1 LWRALLFNTISNIP
15 DAFIGDTLLKIA
27 VLSDVHLIADND
39 PYKHLH
45 TRRDFFKS
53 AWPSFQN
60 LLKKVNDESP
70 DLTILL
76 GDLVDWF
83 SPENIAFGLDLLSK
97 LQTPWYITPGN
108 HDVAAPIGG
117 FDQKDYKTE
126 ATRDYAAYWKQLRVD
141 FTDRVIEIEGCYLI
155 LLDSAL
161 SNLTSG
167 SESWLNEAL
176 NSEHPKFLFTHVP
189 PDLPE
194 TREYILSVDPRRSM
208 AKYVLSGAPNL
219 YNIIK
224 NRVSDVFTGHLHFAG
239 DVSSDTT
246 HFHLCNMSISMHDP
260 HRDQSSIA
268 SATILES
275 SGNTLLYR
283 KITADI

>member
-1 LWRALLFNTISNIP
+1 M
-15 DAFIGDTLLKIA
+15 KIA

-208 AKYVLSGAPNL
+208 AKYVLSGAPDL
-219 YNIIK
+219 YTK
-224 NRVSDVFTGHLHFAG
+224 CLVGRVAHIFTGHLHFSG
-239 DVSSDTT
+239 ELSRGETQ
-246 HFHLCNMSISMHDP
+246 FHLCNMGISMFDP
-260 HRDQSSIA
+260 HREQSAVA
-268 SATILES
+268 SAIIIES
-275 SGNTLLYR
+275 VGEAHCLR
-283 KITADI
+283 KITIED